1 MIFLLNVDSTVMN
14 LALVT
19 LAHYFHLRI
28 QVSQW
33 IITIYLWAAALIL
46 IPSGRIAD
54 LSSRRDVYMCG
65 VLSFFVGSLIAAS
78 ASSIEILL
86 LGRALQGAG
95 YGMTMAL
102 ITVLATMYFP
112 EKDKGRALGGLA
124 ILSCLGLAIGPT
136 LGGAITQFLSW
147 RFIFW
152 MNLPICFGSMVIVM
166 MVCPREKVLKQDRS
180 ETLNVRLLKTLFAR
194 RAYLILVVNRF
205 LMLGSYGIMLFIIP
219 LYLQNNRG
227 YSPLV
232 TGYFM
237 LGMTFAVVVS
247 STGFA
252 RWVDVR
258 GYRLFHL
265 SACVLFFIAYLF
277 FILTFCTQSL
287 FFLWLGLLAAGLAT
301 GFYFVGS
308 VRGAL
313 QELPTLHQ
321 GLGMSFFYASSLL
334 GGALCVAIASQILQ
348 VNASMTI
355 AADLVKMPLLQS
367 LNLSALHAV
376 ASGIQSFNVQG
387 WVQGVLP
394 LGALHAFLMRVFTQG
409 LLLIAIFGACLT
421 GCAMMLAW
429 KEYHD
434 H

>member
-1 MIFLLNVDSTVMN
+1 
-14 LALVT
+14 
-19 LAHYFHLRI
+19 
-28 QVSQW
+28 
-33 IITIYLWAAALIL
+33 
-46 IPSGRIAD
+46 
-54 LSSRRDVYMCG
+54 
-65 VLSFFVGSLIAAS
+65 
-78 ASSIEILL
+78 
-86 LGRALQGAG
+86 
-95 YGMTMAL
+95 
-102 ITVLATMYFP
+102 
-112 EKDKGRALGGLA
+112 
-124 ILSCLGLAIGPT
+124 
-136 LGGAITQFLSW
+136 
-147 RFIFW
+147 
-152 MNLPICFGSMVIVM
+152 
-166 MVCPREKVLKQDRS
+166 
-180 ETLNVRLLKTLFAR
+180 
-194 RAYLILVVNRF
+194 
-205 LMLGSYGIMLFIIP
+205 
-219 LYLQNNRG
+219 
-227 YSPLV
+227 
-232 TGYFM
+232 
-237 LGMTFAVVVS
+237 
-247 STGFA
+247 
-252 RWVDVR
+252 
-258 GYRLFHL
+258 
-265 SACVLFFIAYLF
+265 
-277 FILTFCTQSL
+277 
-287 FFLWLGLLAAGLAT
+287 
-301 GFYFVGS
+301 